1 MNDHATSNAGAAPE
15 VRDNPEMSRYEAR
28 VGDEVGYLEY
38 SRQPYGTTLVHT
50 EVPHALEG
58 HGVAGQLVKFAL
70 EEAKRRGERVIPIC
84 PYVQA
89 YLKRH
94 PEYAS
99 LVSGGM

>member
-1 MNDHATSNAGAAPE
+1 MNNADGLPE
-15 VRDNPEMSRYEAR
+15 VHDNSELSRYEAR
-28 VGDEVGYLEY
+28 AGDQVGFLEY

-50 EVPHALEG
+50 EVPPSLEG
-58 HGVAGQLVKFAL
+58 HGVAGALVKYAL
-70 EEAKRRGERVIPIC
+70 EDARRRGERVIPLC

-99 LVSGGM
+99 LVAGGPR